1 MNRPSTLLPA
11 SSSSKSTSASRPR
24 TPTQQKFS
32 TFTTTVL
39 TRAEI
44 TTPTLL
50 LALIYIH
57 RARPYLHIALEE
69 WALERVFLGALIVAS
84 KYAND
89 STLKNVH
96 WALCT
101 GVFGKRDVGRI
112 EREFLAV
119 LEWDLGVTESE
130 VLGLWEGLEWAVEEK
145 EREEREKRAKLER
158 EKMRQLELLER
169 QREQQQR
176 QQQKSASKFFLGE
189 RSSRQPSPPPLPV
202 KPRNH
207 RRSHLAVDALALPSS
222 RTHGHSPSSS
232 SMSSSS
238 SSSSDSPSP
247 TTPEDF
253 QTQYIV
259 IQDGEADHSSPR
271 GVPVVT
277 PPKKRGF
284 TATTMELLKSFPFPG
299 HHHHSH
305 QQLPTAKRHDREFSQ
320 PHPYAYT
327 LPDYP
332 QHIKHGRYATEGSHR
347 SVKRLPLR
355 VVSS

>member
-1 MNRPSTLLPA
+1 MSRPSTLLPV
-11 SSSSKSTSASRPR
+11 SSSSKATSFPARPR
-24 TPTQQKFS
+24 NLTQQKFT
-32 TFTTTVL
+32 TFATTVI

-50 LALIYIH
+50 LALVYIN

-112 EREFLAV
+112 EREFLGV
-119 LEWDLGVTESE
+119 LEWELGVSENE
-130 VLGLWEGLEWAVEEK
+130 VLALWAGLEWAVEER
-145 EREEREKRAKLER
+145 EREERQKQAKQEKEQR
-158 EKMRQLELLER
+158 RQLELL
-169 QREQQQR
+169 QK
-176 QQQKSASKFFLGE
+176 QQQKSSGSKFFLYDSTSQKKTAE
-189 RSSRQPSPPPLPV
+189 PA

-207 RRSHLAVDALALPSS
+207 RRSIPAPLSVTVPAEPATLSLPIHHP

-232 SMSSSS
+232 SLSSSS
-238 SSSSDSPSP
+238 SSSSVDSPSP

-259 IQDGEADHSSPR
+259 IEDGETEAENMKLEEVASPQ
-271 GVPVVT
+271 
-277 PPKKRGF
+277 KKRGF
-284 TATTMELLKSFPFPG
+284 GATTMDLLKSFPFPG
-299 HHHHSH
+299 HSN
-305 QQLPTAKRHDREFSQ
+305 QSSKLSVRNERELAA

-327 LPDYP
+327 L
-332 QHIKHGRYATEGSHR
+332 HGRYATDGSR
-347 SVKRLPLR
+347 PVKRCSTR
-355 VVSS
+355 AASS